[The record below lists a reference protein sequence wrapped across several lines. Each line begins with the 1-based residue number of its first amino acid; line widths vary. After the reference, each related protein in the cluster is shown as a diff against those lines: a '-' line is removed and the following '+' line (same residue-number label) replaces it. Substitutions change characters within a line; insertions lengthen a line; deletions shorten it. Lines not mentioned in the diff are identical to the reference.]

1 MTEEEKKKQKK
12 EIHKGM
18 EKDIAKLDTMTKLVE
33 QIAETDGCVGGRA
46 IRKGFQLSVLI
57 DDLIDEVL
65 ITKNKEL
72 EDKALSIFD
81 QFIKILSDFKEEK

>member
-1 MTEEEKKKQKK
+1 MTEEEKKNQKK

-18 EKDIAKLDTMTKLVE
+18 VKDMMRLDAMTRLVE
-33 QIAETDGCVGGRA
+33 QMAETDGCVGGKT

-57 DDLIDEVL
+57 DDLVDEVL
-65 ITKNKEL
+65 VVNDKEL
-72 EDKALSIFD
+72 EDKVLSIFD